1 MGRKKKKESKF
12 IMHVNPNYK
21 KPEPVM
27 SDIDKQVLDL
37 SAKLEQYSKDEL
49 ISLYIDIVK
58 RDATLAKLIML
69 QNKFFKLNKK
79 TDKSLL
85 MLAEQLVQM
94 PEFSDSDEVLACLDL
109 LIALEE
115 LPEEE

>member
-1 MGRKKKKESKF
+1 MGCKKKKESKF
-12 IMHVNPNYK
+12 TMHVNPNYK

-37 SAKLEQYSKDEL
+37 VAKLDHYSKEEL
-49 ISLYIDIVK
+49 IDLYINIVK
-58 RDATLAKLIML
+58 RDATLAKLIIL
-69 QNKFFKLNKK
+69 QNEFFKLNKK

-85 MLAEQLVQM
+85 MIAEQLVQM
-94 PEFSDSDEVLACLDL
+94 PEFSDSDDLLDCLDL

-115 LPEEE
+115 QPEEE